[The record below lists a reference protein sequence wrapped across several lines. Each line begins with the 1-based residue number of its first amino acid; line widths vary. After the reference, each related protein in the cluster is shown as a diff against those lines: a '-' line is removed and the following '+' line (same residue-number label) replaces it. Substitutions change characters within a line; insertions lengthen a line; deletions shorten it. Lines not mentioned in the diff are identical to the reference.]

1 MIKIIRKF
9 IRKCV
14 PQEIIKFSIVG
25 INIIN
30 FVNSKYYQIKLY
42 PLIIRKNTSDLEVFK
57 QIFTYKDY
65 EFDYKINPK
74 IIIDGGAN
82 VGYSAI
88 FFARKFKDAKIF
100 AIEPE
105 KSNFEVL
112 IENTKKYKNVITIRK
127 GLWNK
132 NGFLKIVD
140 KGYGKYGFMTKMV
153 KKNEKY
159 DVEVIT
165 INDLIRNYKIKEVD
179 ILKLDIEGAEK
190 ELFSSNFDWLDKV
203 KILIIELH
211 ERMKPGCEKSF
222 YNSIKKYNFVQEI
235 SGENII
241 LRKI

>member
-1 MIKIIRKF
+1 MIQKIRSF
-9 IRKCV
+9 IRNYSPK
-14 PQEIIKFSIVG
+14 EIINISIIG

-30 FVNSKYYQIKLY
+30 FINSKYYQIKLN

-82 VGYSAI
+82 VGYSSI

-112 IENTKKYKNVITIRK
+112 IKNTKKYKNIIPIQK
-127 GLWNK
+127 GLWPIK
-132 NGFLKIVD
+132 GYLKIID
-140 KGYGKYGFMTKMV
+140 KGYGKYGFMTKFV
-153 KKNEKY
+153 KKSEKF

-165 INDLIRNYKIKEVD
+165 IENLIKKYNIKKID

-190 ELFSSNFDWLDKV
+190 ELFERNYKWLEKV
-203 KILIIELH
+203 NILIIELH
-211 ERMKPGCEKSF
+211 ERMKPGCEKSV
-222 YNSIKKYNFVQEI
+222 YSAIKKYDFKKHEQ
-235 SGENII
+235 GENII
-241 LRKI
+241 LIKK